1 MVGAVELKLEHVDDD
16 DATNDDADDDEYRRR
31 QDQDTILE
39 LVERNHAS
47 VKPALLVQELG
58 MSVNDASAE
67 LCALMSAVGSEAS
80 FSFETAAAA
89 PAGGPKHN
97 DNTTSSPVMV
107 FHFPPNVRNRLN
119 RQQKQQDLKE
129 VLITAGGVVWKLLK
143 IVTALGLLLSLC
155 IVSIAAVLTLIAALI
170 AVSRDNRNAHGRNAI
185 LREIRNIIIA
195 LRQFAFLY
203 VLWGPSSD
211 ENGDDSSSMR
221 HELAYDFWL
230 LSSICCGNPLFFF
243 YRASILNQR
252 RQRGRYRSFGRS
264 LYRRNHRQAN
274 MWDEGEETGIEGVRL
289 IRNGGNRWQEDG
301 DGAGSVSDNTS
312 SEYKGLLSVCVEFLF
327 GPTASPKPS
336 EAEKWKLRSALIL
349 QQSQTTSISLE
360 ALSPYADHPPKSL
373 NDTSSIL
380 SQGMIVVSFF
390 NGAPSP
396 HASGGGG
403 GGAPTKGTTPSP
415 QFIFPELAS
424 EGAVSSSSFGDW
436 RQPPEDFENIST
448 KQWLL
453 DILFVSSSPRHANT
467 LGSSSRRRDAS
478 GSSLPPFLYEH
489 PVSFTKLSMTQF
501 LKAFGLVMLNAIGVY
516 WMYQACQPPN
526 GMLRDLLGKPA
537 TATLEWTLL
546 PLLIFYAKLFVL
558 LPVARLIY
566 ILAQNYLR
574 GQRNRRRQALA
585 KALVEERR
593 HHPNGGGATE
603 EEDIVVSPSQ
613 VL

>member
-1 MVGAVELKLEHVDDD
+1 MKLEHADDDDDDD
-16 DATNDDADDDEYRRR
+16 DATNDDADDEYRRR
-31 QDQDTILE
+31 QDTILE

-89 PAGGPKHN
+89 GGGPKHN
-97 DNTTSSPVMV
+97 TTSAPVMV

-129 VLITAGGVVWKLLK
+129 VLITAAGVVWKLLK

-221 HELAYDFWL
+221 YELAYDFWL

-301 DGAGSVSDNTS
+301 DGTGSVSDDTS

-349 QQSQTTSISLE
+349 QHASNTSISLE
-360 ALSPYADHPPKSL
+360 ALSPYADLPPKSL
-373 NDTSSIL
+373 DDTSSIV
-380 SQGMIVVSFF
+380 SQGMRVVSYF

-396 HASGGGG
+396 HASRG

-453 DILFVSSSPRHANT
+453 DILFVSPRHANT

-478 GSSLPPFLYEH
+478 GSPLPPFLYEH
-489 PVSFTKLSMTQF
+489 PVSFSKLTMTQF

-526 GMLRDLLGKPA
+526 GMLRELLGKPA

-558 LPVARLIY
+558 LPVPRLIY

-585 KALVEERR
+585 KALVEEARQY
-593 HHPNGGGATE
+593 PNGGGATE
-603 EEDIVVSPSQ
+603 EDDIVVSPSQ